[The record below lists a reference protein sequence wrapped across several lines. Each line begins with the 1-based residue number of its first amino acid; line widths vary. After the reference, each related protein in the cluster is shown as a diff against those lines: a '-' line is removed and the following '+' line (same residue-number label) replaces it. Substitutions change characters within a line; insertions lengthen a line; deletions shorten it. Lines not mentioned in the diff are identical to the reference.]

1 MQDRLQD
8 TFFDI
13 NAFYRRTT
21 LTTTANS
28 LTNLTTKP
36 NSFLTATKKT
46 MADTST
52 SFIAIYNAAVTL
64 NNISISLMERR
75 SFSAATTVMHDALAV
90 LQSAIA
96 TADCRLSNRPI
107 SSAEIEHKVYR
118 ARFYLSSES
127 DEEEPPLLIPCMSD
141 EDVLNQDDFCIL
153 NQYGQNMNLSE
164 FSLSPST
171 RKKYIFYIQERTEN
185 ISENNEIETQIT
197 LALFLHNYG
206 QVDRCVA
213 SIYHDDRKARAD
225 GLLEGANK
233 CFHLSRSLLQDL
245 SCPVSP
251 VLSVAIHQTR
261 LDIECDLGI
270 ASSRPDIEA
279 FSSAKNSK
287 KYQSHTHPTVAI
299 HLESLTM

>member
-1 MQDRLQD
+1 
-8 TFFDI
+8 
-13 NAFYRRTT
+13 
-21 LTTTANS
+21 
-28 LTNLTTKP
+28 
-36 NSFLTATKKT
+36 

-75 SFSAATTVMHDALAV
+75 CYSAATTVLHDALAV

-96 TADCRLSNRPI
+96 TADCRLLNRPI

-118 ARFYLSSES
+118 AHLYLSIES
-127 DEEEPPLLIPCMSD
+127 DEEEPPLLISCMRD
-141 EDVLNQDDFCIL
+141 EDVSDQDDFWGEGDDSFCIL

-171 RKKYIFYIQERTEN
+171 RKKYIFYIQERTED

-197 LALFLHNYG
+197 LALLLHNYG

-213 SIYHDDRKARAD
+213 SIYHADRKARAD

-245 SCPVSP
+245 PRSVSP

-261 LDIECDLGI
+261 LDIESDLGL
-270 ASSRPDIEA
+270 ASSKPDIEA

-287 KYQSHTHPTVAI
+287 MYQHKIHPTVAN
-299 HLESLTM
+299 HLESLTMWSASVDEGDVIEERVIAMAA